1 MGWHVKTPCSIY
13 LPIQNIITKCPLS
26 AKYCYVPATIQNA
39 KNKVIKQK
47 FIPLCMK
54 LKMWKEAYN
63 MQVNNKQTRLFQIMA
78 RVFEKEKKAENT
90 ELSRVRRGIS

>member
-1 MGWHVKTPCSIY
+1 
-13 LPIQNIITKCPLS
+13 
-26 AKYCYVPATIQNA
+26 
-39 KNKVIKQK
+39 
-47 FIPLCMK
+47 
-54 LKMWKEAYN
+54 